1 MQFCRADGYANGCGA
16 DFTGGGLLP
25 KILVK
30 GGTVVNAHHMDIAD
44 VYIQDGLILAI
55 KPNIIVST
63 NPATV
68 TSYLNNSFFSVICML
83 LTPLSHCQVDDDVV
97 VIDAR
102 GKFVMPGSSR
112 SCLLFSFFT
121 QISFQ
126 IDFMS

>member
-63 NPATV
+63 NN
-68 TSYLNNSFFSVICML
+68 SYLNNSFFSVICML

-97 VIDAR
+97 VIDAS

-112 SCLLFSFFT
+112 LLFSFFT

-126 IDFMS
+126 RDFMS